1 MTIDPFTLNNLY
13 GQGIIDYVPY
23 DLGITPSASYGMQ
36 NPYLQSA
43 MQGQL
48 YRTQGTV
55 NDSFVKSAGMNG
67 FGVSGYGNGYSAGM
81 NGFGEQNIG
90 HTASGGLNGF
100 GEQGI
105 GGESNAGVNGFG
117 GGLGNLSADFSNG
130 LEKTV
135 SFFDR
140 IPTFVKGLIS
150 GVIVVGTIAYCLKGK
165 KKLPEPKTSFWTKMN
180 PVNWFKH
187 KK

>member
-55 NDSFVKSAGMNG
+55 NDSFVK
-67 FGVSGYGNGYSAGM
+67 SAGM

-165 KKLPEPKTSFWTKMN
+165 KKPPEPKTSFWTKMN